1 MQGRDSFKEIP
12 MPTTK
17 RAAPVAN
24 RLLASLPKKEY
35 QRLLPELEQV
45 PLAFGD
51 TLYEPGDDIDHVY
64 FPDSGIISL
73 LSEVESRKAL
83 EVGIVGNEGV
93 AGLPVVLGVSVS
105 LNHGLVQSA
114 GTAMR
119 MKAAALRR
127 EFKRDG
133 ALQRLL
139 HRYLHSLLTQIS
151 QSAVCNR
158 FHAVDARLARWL
170 LMTHDRVGADEFQ
183 LTQEFLSN
191 MLGVRREAVSKA
203 AGELQ
208 KRDFV
213 NYSRGHIT
221 VLNRAGLEATACRCY
236 RIIKDESDNVFQG

>member
-1 MQGRDSFKEIP
+1 

-24 RLLASLPKKEY
+24 RLLAALPKKEY
-35 QRLLPELEQV
+35 QRLLPELEHV

-51 TLYEPGDDIDHVY
+51 ILYEPGDVITHVY
-64 FPDSGIISL
+64 FPDNGIISL
-73 LSEVESRKAL
+73 LSKVESQKVL
-83 EVGIVGNEGV
+83 EVGIVGNEGM

-105 LNHGLVQSA
+105 LNRGLVQSTGA
-114 GTAMR
+114 ALR
-119 MKAAALRR
+119 MKASVLQR

-133 ALQRLL
+133 ALQRVL

-170 LMTHDRVGADEFQ
+170 LMTHDRVESDEFR

-203 AGELQ
+203 AGAFQ
-208 KRDFV
+208 KREFV
-213 NYSRGHIT
+213 NYSRGYIK
-221 VLNRAGLEATACRCY
+221 VLNRPGVEATACRCY
-236 RIIKDESDNVFQG
+236 RIIRDESDHVLN

>member
-1 MQGRDSFKEIP
+1 

-17 RAAPVAN
+17 RAAPAAN
-24 RLLASLPKKEY
+24 RLLAALPKKEY
-35 QRLLPELEQV
+35 QRLLPELEHV

-51 TLYEPGDDIDHVY
+51 ILYEPGDAITHVY
-64 FPDSGIISL
+64 FPDNGIISL
-73 LSEVESRKAL
+73 LSKVESQKVL

-93 AGLPVVLGVSVS
+93 AGLPVVLGVRVS
-105 LNHGLVQSA
+105 LNRGLVQSP

-119 MKAAALRR
+119 MKAAVLRG

-133 ALQRLL
+133 ALQRVL

-170 LMTHDRVGADEFQ
+170 LMTHDRVGSDEFR

-203 AGELQ
+203 AGALQ
-208 KRDFV
+208 KREFV

-221 VLNRAGLEATACRCY
+221 ILNRAGLEATACQCY
-236 RIIKDESDNVFQG
+236 RVIRDESDQVFNY

>member
-1 MQGRDSFKEIP
+1 

-17 RAAPVAN
+17 RAAPDAN
-24 RLLASLPKKEY
+24 RLLAALPNKDY

-45 PLAFGD
+45 PLTFGD
-51 TLYEPGDDIDHVY
+51 ILYEPDDIISHVY

-73 LSEVESRKAL
+73 LSKVETQKVL

-93 AGLPVVLGVSVS
+93 AGLPVVLGVRAS
-105 LNHGLVQSA
+105 LNRCLVQSD

-119 MKAAALRR
+119 VKAAVLQK
-127 EFKRDG
+127 EFKQDG
-133 ALQRLL
+133 ALQRLM

-158 FHAVDARLARWL
+158 FHMVEARLARWL
-170 LMTHDRVGADEFQ
+170 LMTHDRVGSDEFR

-203 AGELQ
+203 AGAFQ
-208 KRDFV
+208 KREFV

-221 VLNRAGLEATACRCY
+221 ILNRAGLEATACQCY
-236 RIIKDESDNVFQG
+236 RIIKDESEHVFNG

>member
-1 MQGRDSFKEIP
+1 

-17 RAAPVAN
+17 RAAPGAN
-24 RLLASLPKKEY
+24 RLLAALPKKEY
-35 QRLLPELEQV
+35 RRLLPELEHV

-51 TLYEPGDDIDHVY
+51 ILYESGDAIIHVY
-64 FPDSGIISL
+64 FPDNGIISL
-73 LSEVESRKAL
+73 LSKVESQKVL

-105 LNHGLVQSA
+105 LNRGLVQSP

-119 MKAAALRR
+119 MKAAVLRR
-127 EFKRDG
+127 EFMRDG

-151 QSAVCNR
+151 QSAVCIR
-158 FHAVDARLARWL
+158 FHMVEARLARWL
-170 LMTHDRVGADEFQ
+170 LMTHDRVESDEFR

-203 AGELQ
+203 AGALQ
-208 KRDFV
+208 KRGFV

-221 VLNRAGLEATACRCY
+221 ILDRAGLEATACQCY
-236 RIIKDESDNVFQG
+236 RVIKDESDHVFSG

>member
-1 MQGRDSFKEIP
+1 

-17 RAAPVAN
+17 RAQPVTN
-24 RLLASLPKKEY
+24 RLLAALPKKEY
-35 QRLLPELEQV
+35 QRVLPELEQV

-51 TLYEPGDDIDHVY
+51 ILYEPGDAINHVY
-64 FPDSGIISL
+64 FPDKGIISL
-73 LSEVESRKAL
+73 LSKVESRKVL

-93 AGLPVVLGVSVS
+93 AGLPVVLGVRVS
-105 LNHGLVQSA
+105 LNRGLVQSA

-119 MKAAALRR
+119 MKAAVLQK

-139 HRYLHSLLTQIS
+139 HLYLHSLLTQIS

-158 FHAVDARLARWL
+158 FHTVDARLARWL
-170 LMTHDRVGADEFQ
+170 LMTHDRVEADGFR

-203 AGELQ
+203 AGALQ
-208 KRDFV
+208 KREFV

-221 VLNRAGLEATACRCY
+221 ILDRPGLEAITCPCY
-236 RIIKDESDNVFQG
+236 RVIKDESDHVFAA

>member
-1 MQGRDSFKEIP
+1 
-12 MPTTK
+12 MPTTA
-17 RAAPVAN
+17 RAAPAAN
-24 RLLASLPKKEY
+24 RLLAALPKKEY
-35 QRLLPELEQV
+35 QRLLPEMEQV
-45 PLAFGD
+45 PLTFGD
-51 TLYEPGDDIDHVY
+51 ILYEPGDPITHVY
-64 FPDSGIISL
+64 FPNDGIISL
-73 LSEVESRKAL
+73 LSKVERQKVL

-105 LNHGLVQSA
+105 LNRGLVQSA

-119 MKAAALRR
+119 MKAATLRR

-158 FHAVDARLARWL
+158 FHTVDTRLARWL
-170 LMTHDRVGADEFQ
+170 LMTHDRVGSDEFR

-203 AGELQ
+203 DGDFQ
-208 KRDFV
+208 KRGLV
-213 NYSRGHIT
+213 NYTRGHIT
-221 VLNRAGLEATACRCY
+221 ILDRAGLEATACQCY
-236 RIIKDESDNVFQG
+236 RVIKDESDHVFDG

>member
-1 MQGRDSFKEIP
+1 

-24 RLLASLPKKEY
+24 RLLDALSKKEY
-35 QRLLPELEQV
+35 QRLLPDLEPV

-51 TLYEPGDDIDHVY
+51 ILYEPGDTIGHVY
-64 FPDSGIISL
+64 FPDNGIISL
-73 LSEVESRKAL
+73 LSKVERQKVL

-93 AGLPVVLGVSVS
+93 AGLPVVLGVRVS
-105 LNHGLVQSA
+105 LNRGLVQSA

-119 MKAAALRR
+119 MKAAVLQR

-133 ALQRLL
+133 ALQKQL

-158 FHAVDARLARWL
+158 FHTVDARLARWL
-170 LMTHDRVGADEFQ
+170 LMTHDRVGSDEFQ

-191 MLGVRREAVSKA
+191 MLGVRREAVSIA
-203 AGELQ
+203 AGALQ
-208 KRDFV
+208 KREFIH
-213 NYSRGHIT
+213 YSRGHMKI
-221 VLNRAGLEATACRCY
+221 LNRAGLEATACQCY
-236 RIIKDESDNVFQG
+236 RIIKDESDHVFHG

>member
-1 MQGRDSFKEIP
+1 
-12 MPTTK
+12 MPTTT
-17 RAAPVAN
+17 RAAPTTN
-24 RLLASLPKKEY
+24 RLLTALPKKEY
-35 QRLLPELEQV
+35 QRLLPELVRV

-51 TLYEPGDDIDHVY
+51 ILYEPGDVITHVY

-73 LSEVESRKAL
+73 LSKVESQKVL

-93 AGLPVVLGVSVS
+93 AGLPAVLGAHVS
-105 LNHGLVQSA
+105 LNRGLVQSA
-114 GTAMR
+114 GTALM
-119 MKAAALRR
+119 MKAAVLRK
-127 EFKRDG
+127 EFNADG

-158 FHAVDARLARWL
+158 FHMVDARLARWL
-170 LMTHDRVGADEFQ
+170 LMTHDRVGSDEFR

-203 AGELQ
+203 AGAFQ
-208 KRDFV
+208 KREFV

-221 VLNRAGLEATACRCY
+221 ILNRAGLEAIACQCY
-236 RIIKDESDNVFQG
+236 RIIRDESDQVFNR

>member
-1 MQGRDSFKEIP
+1 

-17 RAAPVAN
+17 RAAPVTN
-24 RLLASLPKKEY
+24 RLLAALPKKEY
-35 QRLLPELEQV
+35 QRLLPELETV

-51 TLYEPGDDIDHVY
+51 ILYEPGDTIGHVF
-64 FPDSGIISL
+64 FPDNGIISL
-73 LSEVESRKAL
+73 LSKVESRKVL

-93 AGLPVVLGVSVS
+93 AGLPVVLGVRVS
-105 LNHGLVQSA
+105 LNRGLVQSA
-114 GTAMR
+114 GTATR

-127 EFKRDG
+127 EFNRDG

-158 FHAVDARLARWL
+158 FHTADARLARWL
-170 LMTHDRVGADEFQ
+170 LMTHDRVESDEFR

-203 AGELQ
+203 AGALQ
-208 KRDFV
+208 KRGFV

-221 VLNRAGLEATACRCY
+221 VLNRAGLEATACQCY
-236 RIIKDESDNVFQG
+236 RVIRDESDYVFNG

>member
-1 MQGRDSFKEIP
+1 

-35 QRLLPELEQV
+35 QRLLPDLEPV

-51 TLYEPGDDIDHVY
+51 ILYEPGDIISQVY
-64 FPDSGIISL
+64 FPDNGIISL
-73 LSEVESRKAL
+73 LSSVESQKVL

-93 AGLPVVLGVSVS
+93 AGLPVVLGVRVS
-105 LNHGLVQSA
+105 LNRGLVQSA

-119 MKAAALRR
+119 MKAAVLQR
-127 EFKRDG
+127 EFERDG
-133 ALQRLL
+133 ALQKQL

-158 FHAVDARLARWL
+158 FHTVDARLARWL

-203 AGELQ
+203 AGAIQ
-208 KRDFV
+208 KREFV

-221 VLNRAGLEATACRCY
+221 ILNRAGLEATACQCY
-236 RIIKDESDNVFQG
+236 RIIKNESDYVFHD

>member
-1 MQGRDSFKEIP
+1 
-12 MPTTK
+12 MPTTE

-24 RLLASLPKKEY
+24 RLLAALPKKEY
-35 QRLLPELEQV
+35 QRLLPELERV

-51 TLYEPGDDIDHVY
+51 ILYEPGDAITHVY
-64 FPDSGIISL
+64 FPDNGIISL
-73 LSEVESRKAL
+73 LSKVESQKVL
-83 EVGIVGNEGV
+83 EVGIVGNEGM
-93 AGLPVVLGVSVS
+93 AGLPVALGVSVS
-105 LNHGLVQSA
+105 LNRGLVQSA

-119 MKAAALRR
+119 MKAAVLRR
-127 EFKRDG
+127 EFGRDG

-170 LMTHDRVGADEFQ
+170 LMTHDRVESDEFR

-203 AGELQ
+203 AGAFQ
-208 KRDFV
+208 KLKFV
-213 NYSRGHIT
+213 NYTRGHIT
-221 VLNRAGLEATACRCY
+221 VLNRPGLEATACQCY
-236 RIIKDESDNVFQG
+236 RVIKDESEHVFRG